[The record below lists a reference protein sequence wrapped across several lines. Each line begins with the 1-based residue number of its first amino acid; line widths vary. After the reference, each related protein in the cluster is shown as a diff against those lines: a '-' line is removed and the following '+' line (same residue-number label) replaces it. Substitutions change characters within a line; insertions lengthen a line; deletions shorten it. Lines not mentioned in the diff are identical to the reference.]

1 MAQIIKLKRNLSTG
15 NKPTTSDLSIGEL
28 AMNVYDGKVFLRK
41 SGSADTIQEFITNDF
56 VGSGSIE
63 MSGSISASYFAG
75 DGSLLTNISVSQNA
89 TVKQTFT
96 NSYSWSV
103 EHNLDSPN
111 VIVQVYDS
119 NDFQIIP
126 DTLKIVDNDNVL
138 ITFPTQ
144 ESGYVVAARG
154 GQIVSGSISSD
165 NISGLNTAVLA
176 EMNTAGVFSGSA
188 QVTLTGDVTG
198 TGAATV
204 ISTVD
209 GETF

>member
-15 NKPTTSDLSIGEL
+15 NKPTTSDLEIGEL

-56 VGSGSIE
+56 VGTGSIE
-63 MSGSISASYFAG
+63 ISGSLQASVFVG
-75 DGSLLTNISVSQNA
+75 DGSQLTNVSVSSNA
-89 TVKQTFT
+89 TVKQSFT
-96 NSYSWSV
+96 NSVSWSV
-103 EHNLDSPN
+103 QHNLDTPN

-138 ITFPTQ
+138 ITFPSQ

-154 GQIVSGSISSD
+154 GQIISGSISSD
-165 NISGLNTAVLA
+165 NISGLNAAVVS
-176 EMNTAGVFSGSA
+176 EMNSVGVITGSA